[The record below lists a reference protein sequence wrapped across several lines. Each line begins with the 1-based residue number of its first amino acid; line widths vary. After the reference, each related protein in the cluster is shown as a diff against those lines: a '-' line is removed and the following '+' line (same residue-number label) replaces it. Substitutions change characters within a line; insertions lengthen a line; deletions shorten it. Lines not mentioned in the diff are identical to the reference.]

1 MCALIPPPFFLTA
14 RNPPPNITELA
25 CLIFLSFAFVH
36 SFASSLH
43 STIKSLRV
51 TDAVAS
57 QDTASEAMVP
67 EGNTRTLVTAPKD
80 GNAHEVVDAIGL
92 NVQALGLTTQ
102 AQRHEERNS
111 CEAADED

>member
-1 MCALIPPPFFLTA
+1 
-14 RNPPPNITELA
+14 
-25 CLIFLSFAFVH
+25 
-36 SFASSLH
+36 
-43 STIKSLRV
+43 
-51 TDAVAS
+51 
-57 QDTASEAMVP
+57 MVP